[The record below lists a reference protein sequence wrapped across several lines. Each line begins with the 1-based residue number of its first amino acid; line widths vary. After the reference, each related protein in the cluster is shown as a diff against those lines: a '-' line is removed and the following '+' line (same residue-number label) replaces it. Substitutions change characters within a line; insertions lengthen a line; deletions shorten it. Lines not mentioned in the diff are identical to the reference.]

1 MSYRRFYP
9 LPRPSLKSE
18 HSSRSFYCSCSTP
31 CNGEVCNSSRNGLP
45 CDGLPYPPQPPSPHV
60 HFLGLCQTYLVDYDY
75 DRTSTVV
82 MPNDCALPARG
93 CPGKTYFANTVA
105 TAARTGRRLARCAT
119 PGASRAN
126 SRTRNNNMSPPPS
139 PSFYTK
145 HIFYP
150 DEYPFPSPI
159 PSPRVGTPAL
169 VPDTMNAQSSSD
181 DSDAGLCTP
190 PEAASQA
197 PTPPA
202 LSRKGT
208 SQLQQPSHHGSQIMI
223 DAPGHPPIPGPFG
236 NMSPSSPRGGMADM
250 FAITNAL
257 NGLELNAGGASAG
270 PSAAS
275 SNSLMLDAWSI
286 PGATTSPKKVK
297 TKKSKSSLGNTAA
310 EATRRARI
318 AATASWTCDQQ
329 GVLGGF

>member
-1 MSYRRFYP
+1 MSFRRFYP

-18 HSSRSFYCSCSTP
+18 HSSSSTRSCYCSCNPP
-31 CNGEVCNSSRNGLP
+31 CNGDVCNSYRSSSNA
-45 CDGLPYPPQPPSPHV
+45 DGTPYPPQPPSPHV

-93 CPGKTYFANTVA
+93 CPGKTYFASTVA
-105 TAARTGRRLARCAT
+105 SAARTGRRLARCAT
-119 PGASRAN
+119 PAASRGN

-197 PTPPA
+197 PTPPS

-208 SQLQQPSHHGSQIMI
+208 SQPSHSGSQIMI
-223 DAPGHPPIPGPFG
+223 DAPGHPPIPGFG

-257 NGLELNAGGASAG
+257 NGLELNHNGSPAS
-270 PSAAS
+270 PSS

-286 PGATTSPKKVK
+286 PGAHTSPKKVK
-297 TKKSKSSLGNTAA
+297 TKKSKSSLGTTASATA

-318 AATASWTCDQQ
+318 AATASWTCDQ